1 MATPSFFIDTNIFLE
16 LEFQD
21 SRWEACRDFMEKVE
35 TGDISAS
42 TSDFVLYSAIL
53 EIESK
58 SGKKESAVKIA
69 TFLGAISSLNGLSII
84 RPTYKEMI
92 NAAEKMSERRLDFDD
107 SYVVSS
113 MKAAKIDKLVS
124 FDKHYNKVDEI
135 VRVEPMEIVA
145 GL

>member
-1 MATPSFFIDTNIFLE
+1 MVTSSFFIDTNIFLE

-21 SRWEACRDFMEKVE
+21 SRWEDCRDFMKKVE
-35 TGDISAS
+35 TGDLTAA

-58 SGKKESAVKIA
+58 SGKKESEAKIA
-69 TFLGAISSLNGLSII
+69 TFLGAISSFSGLSIL
-84 RPTYKEMI
+84 RPSYKEMI

-113 MKAAKIDKLVS
+113 MIAAKIDRLVS

-135 VRVEPMEIVA
+135 ARIEPAELLA
-145 GL
+145 R